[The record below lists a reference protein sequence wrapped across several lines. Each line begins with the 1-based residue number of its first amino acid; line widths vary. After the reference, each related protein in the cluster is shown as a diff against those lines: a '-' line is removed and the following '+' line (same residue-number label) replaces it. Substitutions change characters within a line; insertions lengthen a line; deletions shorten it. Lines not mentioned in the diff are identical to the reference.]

1 MILKILKL
9 EEMVALYIKI
19 LKKTITDTELELFK
33 YNLDISCCVPDVIFF
48 KLNGEAKKILGKEEW
63 SKLYSPDIE
72 RKFHNGPIIMQNQSL
87 CDSSFFIYELYTML
101 RFYKN
106 EFVFLTENY
115 ARIYNFIDQG
125 CFGNGETYE

>member
-33 YNLDISCCVPDVIFF
+33 YNLDISCCIPDVIFF
-48 KLNGEAKKILGKEEW
+48 KLNGEAKKILGNKEW

-72 RKFHNGPIIMQNQSL
+72 RKFHNGPIIM
-87 CDSSFFIYELYTML
+87 
-101 RFYKN
+101 
-106 EFVFLTENY
+106 
-115 ARIYNFIDQG
+115 
-125 CFGNGETYE
+125 